1 VAEPLLRTLAPALR
15 RLEQRV
21 QAWLDMP
28 RKRTISTL
36 TQAALDGLQRDLGRQ
51 GAALDVEKPVLIIT
65 LMGGTGVGK
74 STLLNALAKAPI
86 ASASYARPTTREP
99 VVYYH
104 QSVRPDTLDPAL
116 QRCRLIAH
124 DRADLA
130 QKILVDTPDLD
141 SNDLT
146 NRDKLMRILP
156 VADVV
161 LYVGSQEKYHDV
173 LGWKLFVEQRK
184 RRAFAFVLNKWDRCL
199 HGTGETG
206 LRPDED
212 LLADL
217 KEEGFDNPLLFRTCA
232 QSWVEANGQPP
243 ADLPE
248 GEQFAELL
256 NWLEAGL
263 TRLEIEAIK
272 ARGVGQLLKHL
283 EAALE
288 NAKPP
293 DLAEAAERTEAVWTE
308 ILRDEAQQMADILL
322 MTIDP
327 HQREIE
333 QHFALE
339 GHRRFRGLMAGFL
352 RFATR
357 LRYFGSSIRRHMPRP
372 LRGDLAEA
380 SAATAWDLAAFSQA
394 CSSIASDRHLDA
406 RSRALPN
413 QLLVR
418 ADMEGFPVAILSD
431 PTQEAAR
438 ANWRQRLANVLIEV
452 LHDVER
458 EWTQPSGPRR
468 WLQSLMVLLGDI
480 LPLGALAGSALWLLY
495 QFYANERTFSFS
507 DLLLPLAAVL
517 FTLIIFY
524 VIILL
529 VLPVRWP
536 AIRNA
541 FHRQLTRRLTDELS
555 GLFLLVPREVAAA
568 LALERRQAEQ
578 LVGEVREVA
587 EWLRRRETDAAKI
600 GGLYGSES

>member
-1 VAEPLLRTLAPALR
+1 LLRTLAPALR

-28 RKRTISTL
+28 RRRSLSAL
-36 TQAALDGLQRDLGRQ
+36 TQASLDGLQRDLGRQ
-51 GAALDVEKPVLIIT
+51 AAALDVEKPLLIIV

-74 STLLNALAKAPI
+74 STLLNALARAPI
-86 ASASYARPTTREP
+86 ASASYSRPTTREP

-104 QSVRPDTLDPAL
+104 QSVRPESLDPAL
-116 QRCRLIAH
+116 QRCRLVAH
-124 DRADLA
+124 DRPELV

-141 SNDLT
+141 SNDLS

-173 LGWKLFVEQRK
+173 LGWELFLQQRK

-199 HGTGETG
+199 HGIGDTG
-206 LRPDED
+206 LRPDQD

-217 KEEGFDNPLLFRTCA
+217 KSEGFENPLLFRTCA

-243 ADLPE
+243 HLPE

-256 NWLEAGL
+256 EWLEAGL

-272 ARGVGQLLKHL
+272 ARGVGQLLKQL
-283 EAALE
+283 ESALE

-293 DLAEAAERTEAVWTE
+293 DLDLAAERTEEAWRD
-308 ILRDEAQQMADILL
+308 ILREEARHMAEIVL

-327 HQREIE
+327 HQQEIE

-339 GHRRFRGLMAGFL
+339 GHRRFRGLMAGFI

-357 LRYFGSSIRRHMPRP
+357 IRYFGSSLRRHMPRP
-372 LRGDLAEA
+372 LRGDLAQA

-418 ADMEGFPVAILSD
+418 ADMEGFPVAILGD
-431 PTQEAAR
+431 PTQEVAR
-438 ANWRQRLANVLIEV
+438 ANWRQRLANVLIQV

-458 EWTQPSGPRR
+458 EWSQPSGLRR
-468 WLQSLMVLLGDI
+468 WLQSCLVLLGDI
-480 LPLGALAGSALWLLY
+480 LPLGALAGSCVFLLY
-495 QFYANERTFSFS
+495 AYFWQDPPRGFGWG
-507 DLLLPLAAVL
+507 DLLLPPAAVL
-517 FTLIIFY
+517 LALIIFY
-524 VIILL
+524 VIITLA
-529 VLPVRWP
+529 LPIRWP
-536 AIRNA
+536 AIRGA
-541 FHRQLTRRLTDELS
+541 FHRQLTGRLTEELD
-555 GLFLLVPREVAAA
+555 GLFLTVPKEVAAA
-568 LALERRQAEQ
+568 LAQERRQADQ
-578 LVGEVREVA
+578 LISEVHEVA
-587 EWLRRRETDAAKI
+587 HWLRERETAAANVAA
-600 GGLYGSES
+600 LYGKDA